1 MTADPHVRVPGMS
14 FTYMEGLEVTGNQIK
29 CRKAS
34 YLLQFAV

>member
-14 FTYMEGLEVTGNQIK
+14 FTYMEGLEVTGKQIK